1 MIRSSFRTS
10 LFAAAIAFTTAFGT
24 VSTAH
29 AGNLQD
35 EVDKALA
42 AGAMKAAQSSAL
54 KKILKAARKL
64 PGLNVTNVKESGGAI
79 TGDVKFLNINWNFL
93 AYSGGGA
100 QSTFIAFGPKR
111 IFKFKDIFKKA
122 PGIELLDTIKFDN
135 QLLAFAAGDV
145 EVEAKDLPA
154 NARAVTD
161 KLFGDSDYTLAVP
174 QGLTNFASFN
184 LGNAKPL
191 NDAIKFLG
199 GKSSKVYTTVSI
211 IGNVLDNLLEGK
223 PPAPEIVM
231 RADLPKFR
239 PSIGNKIKLP
249 ADMQFSLLATLSLQG
264 RKAKDS
270 PTKRPIVKGV
280 TMGFE
285 GETDFKIGK
294 QKVNMVLETAITQG
308 TGAPE
313 VSVTAST
320 FKGIPWKKAFGI
332 PWMTIEDY
340 RMTFGGQGGTVDLGF
355 GGKTTIGGKTFD
367 VFASGQVGAET
378 AGFPIPQEVRLAL
391 DEGPNKIAS
400 LGIKDIASIFVE
412 MGKAIGKN
420 KGLKLPKDFPDIA
433 IAGTKKGEGPYIAIK
448 LEASGSAGI
457 DMGGALRVL
466 GTNLATVDRAFIQA
480 DEGIE
485 IRAKTA
491 KLGVGPIK
499 FPQGD
504 VELVARAS
512 AGDREF
518 PLPKLIIKT
527 RGLELFGSKSEFEL
541 VMQLNQFKLAALQNF
556 GSLFKFNF
564 LASTGEPIVSLE
576 HLAKADFRLDASLSS
591 DPGKWLRTSGKK
603 AVQTA
608 FAQVRKDVDA
618 ATKDITTAQKKVKKL
633 DGDITRM
640 KAKVRKERQKPAK
653 QLKAAE
659 DDVKK
664 LDRDIGNMNNKIK
677 GAKSRIHSCN
687 QSKRICVWGKPV
699 KDGCEKK
706 ILGKCIIPKMKW
718 KCQKHKNVADLPA
731 RAVCQAKNVKPAAE
745 LASFETAKASLVA
758 SREVASKTLEGIRKG
773 LTSIPVELDPRV
785 SSLIAARETAVGV
798 LEAAKQTVKGFGEF
812 TKILTQGVNIVG
824 KPDLFALEKSSLN
837 GSMRGAIQGKPVVLA
852 MNFRLLGKR
861 FGERFAFSLTD
872 MKFNADQL
880 TVIAL
885 GAATQEVMKIGR
897 KAKVIPHALLDKVN
911 DIYTKKRAAV
921 NSALDKAIGKN
932 NVGTSET
939 RKLASLGD
947 TIEKGNEGRKAKRRA
962 ARKARQLAKRKAR
975 KARKLKKL
983 EALRVAKGRSDHI
996 FMVKPRGEL
1005 VMYTRNRLVETLYG
1019 WRQQSVKIG
1028 SGWRKQFKNKIFLG
1042 NPGEFYGI
1050 QPNGYL
1056 LYYGFNFKR
1065 NKWALTEKK
1074 IGTGWNQ
1081 FRQVF
1086 GGGKGVIYAIRKNGD
1101 LLAYR
1106 HDGRFNWKVA
1116 SKKFGTGWNQ
1126 FSKVFYGGFGVIYA
1140 IRKNGDLLAYRHDQN
1155 YKWRLTSKKF
1165 GSGWNQFTSVFSTG
1179 GGRIYAT
1186 RRDGKLYFFRH
1197 DGKFKWPVVNKVVG
1211 NAGWGQGGQL
1221 VLGAL
1226 EDK

>member
-1 MIRSSFRTS
+1 
-10 LFAAAIAFTTAFGT
+10 
-24 VSTAH
+24 
-29 AGNLQD
+29 
-35 EVDKALA
+35 
-42 AGAMKAAQSSAL
+42 MKAAQSSAL
-54 KKILKAARKL
+54 KKILRAARRL
-64 PGLNVTNVKESGGAI
+64 PGLNVKNVKAAGGAI
-79 TGDVKFLNINWNFL
+79 TGDVRFLNINWNFL

-111 IFKFKDIFKKA
+111 IFKFKDIFRKA
-122 PGIELLDTIKFDN
+122 PGIELFDTIKFDD

-145 EVEAKDLPA
+145 EVEAKELPA
-154 NARAVTD
+154 NARAITD
-161 KLFGDSDYTLAVP
+161 KLFGNGDYTMAVP
-174 QGLTNFASFN
+174 QGLTNFAGFN
-184 LGNAKPL
+184 IGNAKPL
-191 NDAIKFLG
+191 NDAIRFLG
-199 GKSSKVYTTVSI
+199 GKSTKVYTTVSI

-231 RADLPKFR
+231 QANLPKFR
-239 PSIGNKIKLP
+239 PKIGNKIKLP

-378 AGFPIPQEVRLAL
+378 AGIPIPQEVRLAL

-412 MGKAIGKN
+412 MGKAVGKN

-541 VMQLNQFKLAALQNF
+541 AMQLNQFKLAALQNF

-603 AVQTA
+603 AVKSA

-618 ATKDITTAQKKVKKL
+618 ATRDITKAQNEVKKL
-633 DGDITRM
+633 DGQIATM
-640 KAKVRKERQKPAK
+640 KAKVLKEREAPAK
-653 QLKAAE
+653 QLRAAE
-659 DDVKK
+659 AEVAK
-664 LDRDIGNMNNKIK
+664 LNRDISNMDGKIR
-677 GAKSRIHSCN
+677 GAKSQIHSCN
-687 QSKRICVWGKPV
+687 QSKRICVLSKP
-699 KDGCEKK
+699 KKTSCEKK
-706 ILGKCIIPKMKW
+706 VFGKCVIPKISMS
-718 KCQKHKNVADLPA
+718 CVKHATVADLPA
-731 RAVCQAKNVKPAAE
+731 RAVCQANNVKPVAE
-745 LASFETAKASLVA
+745 LAEFETAKASLVA

-773 LTSIPVELDPRV
+773 ITSIPVELDPRV

-812 TKILTQGVNIVG
+812 TNILTQGINIVG
-824 KPDLFALEKSSLN
+824 KPDIFALEKSSLM
-837 GSMRGAIQGKPVVLA
+837 GSMRGAVQGKPVVLA
-852 MNFRLLGKR
+852 MNFRVFGKQ
-861 FGERFAFSLTD
+861 FAERFAFSLTD
-872 MKFNADQL
+872 MKFNTDQL
-880 TVIAL
+880 MVIAL
-885 GAATQEVMKIGR
+885 GAATQEIMKIGR
-897 KAKVIPHALLDKVN
+897 QAKVIPHDLLDKVN

-921 NSALDKAIGKN
+921 NAALDKAIGEN
-932 NVGTSET
+932 SVGTSET
-939 RKLASLGD
+939 TKVASLGD
-947 TIEKGNEGRKAKRRA
+947 TIEKTNEDRKAKKRA

-975 KARKLKKL
+975 DLRRQQRLG
-983 EALRVAKGRSDHI
+983 ALRAARSLQNAQPISLSKCLDVHGGRINDDGRNVIVWNCHGGANQKWWYTKKQEIKVTGGKCLDVHRKENRNGANVVIWKCHGGANQRWQFDRFGRIVGLGGRCLSLSGGRNKDGTSAIMWQCHNGKDQKWAPVPQKVHKVCLKTNDNRHYVTSENDRKTVNANRTACGGWETFSLVDLNGNSIESGDPVALWTYHKRYISA
-996 FMVKPRGEL
+996 
-1005 VMYTRNRLVETLYG
+1005 
-1019 WRQQSVKIG
+1019 
-1028 SGWRKQFKNKIFLG
+1028 
-1042 NPGEFYGI
+1042 
-1050 QPNGYL
+1050 QPNGRLEANRTKLGGWETFRIYKVSGSRGKYINYNDQIAL
-1056 LYYGFNFKR
+1056 FSYHK
-1065 NKWALTEKK
+1065 KWMVAEK
-1074 IGTGWNQ
+1074 
-1081 FRQVF
+1081 
-1086 GGGKGVIYAIRKNGD
+1086 GGGKNAQVNRPKRGTWETFR
-1101 LLAYR
+1101 LLQKR
-1106 HDGRFNWKVA
+1106 
-1116 SKKFGTGWNQ
+1116 
-1126 FSKVFYGGFGVIYA
+1126 
-1140 IRKNGDLLAYRHDQN
+1140 
-1155 YKWRLTSKKF
+1155 
-1165 GSGWNQFTSVFSTG
+1165 
-1179 GGRIYAT
+1179 
-1186 RRDGKLYFFRH
+1186 
-1197 DGKFKWPVVNKVVG
+1197 
-1211 NAGWGQGGQL
+1211 
-1221 VLGAL
+1221 
-1226 EDK
+1226 